1 MACGGCKKNKNTQTG
16 NKSAAP
22 APKVALF
29 NINDKVYTLSSN
41 GKIGNQ
47 TRWKYT
53 ARYIEDVREVNGAFI
68 YRLRSWPADAVE
80 SGLYTYEQALAKKNQ
95 DPVLITIVD

>member
-16 NKSAAP
+16 NKSAAS
-22 APKVALF
+22 APKVSLF

-53 ARYIEDVREVNGAFI
+53 ARYVEDVREVNGAVYSENQIFTYDEAKRAVSEKPEI
-68 YRLRSWPADAVE
+68 YSM
-80 SGLYTYEQALAKKNQ
+80 KNKNERRRK
-95 DPVLITIVD
+95 